1 MGMRAALVANRED
14 VDPGL
19 VGRALRRHGYT
30 FTEFLR
36 EDHEGWLPVE
46 DFNLVLALGS
56 NWSTYWDHVAG
67 PVRAEQELLREAMR
81 RKIPVLGICFGAQ
94 QVAAVLGGE
103 ITKAQSPEIGWC
115 QVFATSEAGPTA
127 PSALTSGP
135 WMQWHYDRFS
145 VPSGATV
152 LADSPIGP
160 QAMVVGRTLAVQF
173 HPEATE
179 TIVSH
184 WSSGTGA
191 EELDATGISKVA
203 LLSETRSQV
212 EGAEIR
218 CNELVDWFIS
228 TIAQGHMGSP
238 TV

>member
-1 MGMRAALVANRED
+1 
-14 VDPGL
+14 
-19 VGRALRRHGYT
+19 
-30 FTEFLR
+30 
-36 EDHEGWLPVE
+36 
-46 DFNLVLALGS
+46 
-56 NWSTYWDHVAG
+56 
-67 PVRAEQELLREAMR
+67 
-81 RKIPVLGICFGAQ
+81 
-94 QVAAVLGGE
+94 
-103 ITKAQSPEIGWC
+103 
-115 QVFATSEAGPTA
+115 
-127 PSALTSGP
+127 
-135 WMQWHYDRFS
+135 
-145 VPSGATV
+145 
-152 LADSPIGP
+152 
-160 QAMVVGRTLAVQF
+160 MVVGRTLAVQF

>member
-1 MGMRAALVANRED
+1 MRAALVANRED

-19 VGRALRRHGYT
+19 VGRALRRNGYT

-36 EDHEGWLPVE
+36 EDHEGWLPGE
-46 DFNLVLALGS
+46 DFDLVLALGS

-81 RKIPVLGICFGAQ
+81 RDIPVLGICFGAQ

-115 QVFATSEAGPTA
+115 QVFATSEAGSAA

-145 VPSGATV
+145 APAGATV
-152 LADSPIGP
+152 LADSPVGP
-160 QAMVVGRTLAVQF
+160 QAMVCGTALALQF

-179 TIVSH
+179 SIVRL
-184 WSSGTGA
+184 WTTGEGA
-191 EELDATGISKVA
+191 EELSAINLRQDQLMLETTSHVQD
-203 LLSETRSQV
+203 SEQ
-212 EGAEIR
+212 R
-218 CNELVDWFIS
+218 CDELVEWFLEK
-228 TIAQGHMGSP
+228 IAQRHMA
-238 TV
+238 

>member
-1 MGMRAALVANRED
+1 VAA
-14 VDPGL
+14 P
-19 VGRALRRHGYT
+19 
-30 FTEFLR
+30 
-36 EDHEGWLPVE
+36 
-46 DFNLVLALGS
+46 VLA
-56 NWSTYWDHVAG
+56 
-67 PVRAEQELLREAMR
+67 EQKLLREAMQR
-81 RKIPVLGICFGAQ
+81 DIPILGICFGAQ
-94 QVAAVLGGE
+94 QVAAVLGAE

-115 QVFATSEAGPTA
+115 QVFATSEAKSETPV
-127 PSALTSGP
+127 ALTSGP

-145 VPSGATV
+145 VPSGVTV
-152 LADSPIGP
+152 LADSPVGP

-191 EELDATGISKVA
+191 EELDAAGLSKVE

-218 CNELVDWFIS
+218 CDELVDWYIS
-228 TIAQGHMGSP
+228 TIAQRHMGSP
-238 TV
+238 LV

>member
-46 DFNLVLALGS
+46 DFDLVLALGS

-81 RKIPVLGICFGAQ
+81 RDIPVLGICFGAQ

-115 QVFATSEAGPTA
+115 QVFATSEAGLTA
-127 PSALTSGP
+127 PLALTSG
-135 WMQWHYDRFS
+135 
-145 VPSGATV
+145 
-152 LADSPIGP
+152 PIGP

-191 EELDATGISKVA
+191 EELDAAGISKVA

-228 TIAQGHMGSP
+228 TIAQRHMG
-238 TV
+238 